1 MKRRAIATM
10 TAALL
15 VAAAALAGPA
25 HQSSKSAKAAPE
37 KAGAAHPIAIVI
49 HGGAGGILRTDFT
62 PAQDKAYR
70 EALTRALHAGYAVLQ
85 KGGKSVDAVVAAIN
99 VMENSPL
106 FNAGRGAVFTHSGR
120 IQLDASIMDGNT
132 HKAGAVGAVEHVR
145 NPISLARLVMDDSPH
160 VLLVGRGAEDFAM
173 GQGMTLVPQS
183 YFKTKRRFQQIEKV
197 WEKKGA
203 PWNAPSATLPPEHGT
218 VGCVAL
224 DRDGHLAAGTSTGG
238 LTNKLDGRVG
248 DSPIIGAGT
257 YADDATCG
265 LSCTGI
271 GEFFQRFLVA
281 YDVTEQMR
289 FKNMTVEQAATY
301 EVHTRLMKMAGPDSG
316 GIIAIDRHGRI
327 TCQFNTTGM
336 FRACID
342 TAGHLSIALYGDE
355 RIEPKG

>member
-15 VAAAALAGPA
+15 VAASVAAAGPA
-25 HQSSKSAKAAPE
+25 PQATKAREP
-37 KAGAAHPIAIVI
+37 KAGPPSPIAIVI
-49 HGGAGGILRTDFT
+49 HGGAGGILRKDFT

-85 KGGKSVDAVVAAIN
+85 EGGKSVDAVVAAIN

-132 HKAGAVGAVEHVR
+132 RKAGAVGAVEHVK

-173 GQGMTLVPQS
+173 GQGMKLVPQS
-183 YFKTKRRFQQIEKV
+183 YFKTKRRFEQLEKV

-203 PWNAPSATLPPEHGT
+203 PWNAPFVTLPPEHGT

-289 FKNMTVEQAATY
+289 FKGMTVEQAAKY
-301 EVHTRLMKMAGPDSG
+301 EVHTRLMTMAGPDSG
-316 GIIAIDRHGRI
+316 GIIAMDRHGRI

-336 FRACID
+336 FRGCID
-342 TAGHLSIALYGDE
+342 TARAPV
-355 RIEPKG
+355 RRAVRRRKN